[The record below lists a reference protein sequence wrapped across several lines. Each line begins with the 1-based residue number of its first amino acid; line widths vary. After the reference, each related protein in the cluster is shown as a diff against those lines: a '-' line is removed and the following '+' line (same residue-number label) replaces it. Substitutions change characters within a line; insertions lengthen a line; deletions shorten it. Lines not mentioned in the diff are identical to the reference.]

1 MAIFDQQFIIA
12 MLQLTTPIALAAIG
26 AAFCERSGVVNI
38 AMEGLLLIGAFTAA
52 ATSGITGSPWIG
64 VLMAI
69 FAGMLLSALFAVF
82 CIRYEANQIVVGVAI
97 NLLALGF
104 TTTMMQVIWGR
115 AGAGAPVPNIED
127 LNIPI
132 LKDLPVIGFL
142 GRLNPL
148 IIICLL
154 IVPVAYFLMFR
165 TPLGLQIRAVGEH
178 PMAADTAGID
188 VHRIRYIGVLISG
201 LLCGLGGAY
210 LSIGHLNLF
219 TKNMTTGRG
228 FIALAANIFGKWH
241 PVWVFGASLFFG
253 FTDALQIRVQQYT
266 TIAGASYFIQMIPY
280 LLTIA
285 VLAGAVRRAIPP
297 AAIGQPYKKEK

>member
-1 MAIFDQQFIIA
+1 MTFIDQQLIIA
-12 MLQLTTPIALAAIG
+12 TLQLTTPIALAAIG

-52 ATSGITGSPWIG
+52 AASGYTGSPWLG
-64 VLMAI
+64 VLMAMV
-69 FAGMLLSALFAVF
+69 AGLLLSAIFAVL
-82 CIRYEANQIVVGVAI
+82 CIRYEADQIVTGVAI
-97 NLLALGF
+97 NLFALGF
-104 TTTMMQVIWGR
+104 TTTMLRVIWKR
-115 AGAGAPVPNIED
+115 TGAGDPVPNIED
-127 LNIPI
+127 LSIPI

-148 IIICLL
+148 IILSLI
-154 IVPVAYFLMFR
+154 IVPISYFLMFR

-178 PMAADTAGID
+178 PMAADTAGIN

-228 FIALAANIFGKWH
+228 FIALAANIFGKWN
-241 PVWVFGASLFFG
+241 PLYVFGASLFFG

-297 AAIGQPYKKEK
+297 AAIGEPYKKEK